1 MLPIFTTTQVKDGI
15 DSGDLMLDLSDY
27 MKKKD
32 AATKTDIN
40 ALTAALA
47 NKLDATPQHKH
58 QIDDIKQ
65 LQNALDGKLD
75 KGEKYSHKLILSDV
89 DSIAYIEA
97 PRVKQLDIS
106 ANNSIDGYIFYVDP
120 ASGDLMITLN
130 DVLIGSYSIAA
141 GKWSF
146 ETDTAENDLTVNG
159 TLNGY
164 RIGTTSNVGNYR
176 VGKFIP
182 TVVDDGVMEIGK
194 YIDFHEYADASSEGH
209 DYKVRLESDG
219 GVLVTSGGFTVKD
232 SLAATPSQTKITS
245 QELMVT
251 GATSI
256 ANHLDVGGSVSVG
269 GKIEVGKFKI
279 EQTMANNNQPYG
291 WLGLNGKGILSVNH
305 DTGLNQFYENMT
317 FNKDVNVQGKLT
329 AQGVD
334 INAKISEIETILK
347 NHYDALLLLCQKH
360 GMVDGNSTDGD
371 KITPQ

>member
-27 MKKKD
+27 IKKKD

-75 KGEKYSHKLILSDV
+75 KGERYPHNQILSDV
-89 DSIAYIEA
+89 EKIAYIEA

-146 ETDTAENDLTVNG
+146 ETDEAVLENHTEALNAVCNA
-159 TLNGY
+159 TLRN
-164 RIGTTSNVGNYR
+164 ITDISSNR
-176 VGKFIP
+176 
-182 TVVDDGVMEIGK
+182 
-194 YIDFHEYADASSEGH
+194 
-209 DYKVRLESDG
+209 
-219 GVLVTSGGFTVKD
+219 
-232 SLAATPSQTKITS
+232 TKINAFES
-245 QELMVT
+245 ALNEY
-251 GATSI
+251 I
-256 ANHLDVGGSVSVG
+256 AKTDAV
-269 GKIEVGKFKI
+269 
-279 EQTMANNNQPYG
+279 
-291 WLGLNGKGILSVNH
+291 
-305 DTGLNQFYENMT
+305 
-317 FNKDVNVQGKLT
+317 
-329 AQGVD
+329 
-334 INAKISEIETILK
+334 LK
-347 NHYDALLLLCQKH
+347 NHYDAILLLCQKH
-360 GMVDGNSTDGD
+360 GMIDGD
-371 KITPQ
+371 GDEGNNITPQ

>member
-40 ALTAALA
+40 TLTAALA

-75 KGEKYSHKLILSDV
+75 KGERYPHNQILSDV
-89 DSIAYIEA
+89 EKIAYIEA

-146 ETDTAENDLTVNG
+146 ETDEAVLENHTEALNAVCNA
-159 TLNGY
+159 TLRN
-164 RIGTTSNVGNYR
+164 ITDISSNR
-176 VGKFIP
+176 
-182 TVVDDGVMEIGK
+182 
-194 YIDFHEYADASSEGH
+194 
-209 DYKVRLESDG
+209 
-219 GVLVTSGGFTVKD
+219 
-232 SLAATPSQTKITS
+232 TKINAFES
-245 QELMVT
+245 ALNEY
-251 GATSI
+251 I
-256 ANHLDVGGSVSVG
+256 AKTDAV
-269 GKIEVGKFKI
+269 
-279 EQTMANNNQPYG
+279 
-291 WLGLNGKGILSVNH
+291 
-305 DTGLNQFYENMT
+305 
-317 FNKDVNVQGKLT
+317 
-329 AQGVD
+329 
-334 INAKISEIETILK
+334 LK
-347 NHYDALLLLCQKH
+347 NHYDAILLLCQKH
-360 GMVDGNSTDGD
+360 GMIDGD
-371 KITPQ
+371 GDGASNITPQ